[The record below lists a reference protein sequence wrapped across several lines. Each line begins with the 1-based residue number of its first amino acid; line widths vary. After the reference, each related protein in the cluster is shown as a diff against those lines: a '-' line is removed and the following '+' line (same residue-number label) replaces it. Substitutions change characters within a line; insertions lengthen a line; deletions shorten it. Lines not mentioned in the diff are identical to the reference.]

1 MKRSAR
7 ITRIFAMTGFVFF
20 MFSGFAVAAQD
31 VGYELTSGFWAK
43 AVLQVAT
50 TPVTPITLVWQEV
63 GSDTTASGAQ
73 VVSGYFYADPAD
85 FPYGSQYNPE
95 LFVKIYIAP
104 DGWCNMAFNHVTV
117 DPVVVY
123 SAHNYT
129 GSAQQTGTA
138 TTANRLL
145 EHSYD
150 LNATSTTPQATY
162 DMSGVWTIAFSNLV
176 NTKQTNAPTCNVGS
190 TEPDTLTVSQSGT
203 NFSFITEDGMYF
215 SGTVNGNTY
224 QFSGTWIE
232 DEGSLTCTG
241 TFTLNSPT
249 SFTGSGHMRAEE
261 GLYYCE
267 WDQQYIGTKH

>member
-1 MKRSAR
+1 M
-7 ITRIFAMTGFVFF
+7 
-20 MFSGFAVAAQD
+20 
-31 VGYELTSGFWAK
+31 
-43 AVLQVAT
+43 AT

-63 GSDTTASGAQ
+63 GSDATASGAQ

-145 EHSYD
+145 EHSYN
-150 LNATSTTPQATY
+150 LYATSAPQATY
-162 DMSGVWTIAFSNLV
+162 DMSGVWSLTISNLL
-176 NTKQTNAPTCNVGS
+176 NTRQTNAPACNIDS
-190 TEPDTLTVSQSGT
+190 MDSDTLTVAQSGT
-203 NFSFITEDGMYF
+203 NFTFSTPDGIYF

-224 QFSGTWIE
+224 QFSGTLA
-232 DEGSLTCTG
+232 EGGASITYTG
-241 TFTLNSPT
+241 TFILNSST
-249 SFTGSGHMRAEE
+249 SFSGNGHARAEE
-261 GLYYCE
+261 DGYYCE
-267 WDQQYIGTKH
+267 WDQNYIGTKR